1 MNPQESDVTTAP
13 DRERPVAEFVEALA
27 KGLAVVEAFDE
38 GHAEMTLSEVARRA
52 GVTPAAARRSLHT
65 LTTLGYVRHVNRRFM
80 LGARMLL
87 LGAAYLRAAHVEE
100 ILLPELVRLV
110 RQFGDAASVTVL
122 DRHDIL
128 YIAHHSE
135 QRARR
140 MTAGVGVTY
149 PAYPTSM
156 GRVLLAGLSPE
167 AFDAYIATVHL
178 EKLTDATITD
188 RGKLKAIVAR
198 ARRDGYATAV
208 DELDYGIT
216 ALAVPIYDAEGRVA
230 AALNSSGYSGRVSIA
245 EMVDER
251 LVDLRESAARI
262 SQALARYPTLARTL
276 GVNGEWTATRMREPA

>member
-1 MNPQESDVTTAP
+1 MNPGPNEVVAAP
-13 DRERPVAEFVEALA
+13 EFVEALA
-27 KGLAVVEAFDE
+27 KGLSVIEAFDQ

-65 LTTLGYVRHVNRRFM
+65 LTALGYVCHVNRRFM
-80 LGARMLL
+80 LSARVLL

-110 RQFGDAASVTVL
+110 RRFGDAASVTVL

-140 MTAGVGVTY
+140 MTAGIGVTY

-156 GRVLLAGLSPE
+156 GRVLLAGLPQDQL
-167 AFDAYIATVHL
+167 DAYLAGLRT
-178 EKLTDATITD
+178 EKLTEFTVTD
-188 RGKLKAIVAR
+188 RGKLAAIVAR
-198 ARRDGYATAV
+198 ARRKGYATAI

-216 ALAVPIYDAEGRVA
+216 AIAVPIRDREGRVV
-230 AALNSSGYSGRVSIA
+230 AALNSSGYSGRVGIE
-245 EMVDER
+245 EMITAR
-251 LVDLRESAARI
+251 LSELRESAGRI
-262 SQALARYPTLARTL
+262 SQALARYPTLARSL
-276 GVNGEWTATRMREPA
+276 GAAGGGAGTFAGPARIKEPA